1 MKNKGTNQF
10 DFINLFQFSFP
21 ICQIQVN
28 GLLLSIKRSCHQSL
42 LIGRQVFQSKKWEEQ
57 SIRNLQNKRA
67 MNSSKSQSI
76 IHFFTLQE
84 SCHQS
89 CAQIFLLNLL
99 DVVTSHHAQVLLSPM
114 TIIPSIC
121 SIYCPII
128 SISAKVQCALHHS
141 VILCTGELWL
151 SLGMI
156 YFLSSQ
162 VLSVHT
168 FNFKSKIHICI
179 H

>member
-89 CAQIFLLNLL
+89 CAQIFFIKSAGCSYKPSCPSVALTNDNYPQYL
-99 DVVTSHHAQVLLSPM
+99 QYLLSNH
-114 TIIPSIC
+114 
-121 SIYCPII
+121 IYLCKSAMCTASFRHSLHRRTMIEPGDDILPIF
-128 SISAKVQCALHHS
+128 
-141 VILCTGELWL
+141 TGVKG
-151 SLGMI
+151 S
-156 YFLSSQ
+156 YFQ
-162 VLSVHT
+162 
-168 FNFKSKIHICI
+168 F
-179 H
+179 